1 MKRPVLIYGG
11 IVIAIFVLFRLVE
24 NRRRD
29 VPGSVESHSL
39 EITSDIRTEA
49 EIPANS
55 GRGSGVSIGFGGP
68 SREMV
73 SVNPKEAEIRTNIGG
88 SLSEQSLLFT
98 NAAELGHQAGSV
110 RKKKPPLSDADILFM
125 QRIIRALR
133 NRQLSEEE
141 FVDFQSAFMAAALSL
156 ADSEKTRRI
165 RELIYEGRQ
174 EARKRHL
181 KPPPQLDTTG
191 ARKSE
196 WDLLDRRVS
205 KQVEKL
211 LSENEREEFIKSF
224 GAVLE
229 IDIGLSI
236 SEE

>member
-1 MKRPVLIYGG
+1 
-11 IVIAIFVLFRLVE
+11 
-24 NRRRD
+24 
-29 VPGSVESHSL
+29 
-39 EITSDIRTEA
+39 
-49 EIPANS
+49 
-55 GRGSGVSIGFGGP
+55 
-68 SREMV
+68 MV
-73 SVNPKEAEIRTNIGG
+73 SVNPKEAVIRTNIGG

-133 NRQLSEEE
+133 NRQLSDEE

-165 RELIYEGRQ
+165 RELIYEGRR